1 MLRDISNLRKS
12 YSKNTL
18 DEKDLPKDPFFL
30 FDNWFKVESKKNSFS
45 EINAMTL
52 STIDSSG
59 FPNSRIVLLKYYSSD
74 GFVFF
79 TNYNSNKAMSIDK
92 INKVSIS
99 FFWENSERQIM
110 IKGTAR
116 KISDDLSTKYFDSRP
131 LGSKIG
137 ALVSENQS
145 SIIESKQFLIQR
157 FNDLKNKYLNRKI
170 ERPSYW
176 GGYII
181 NPIEYEF
188 WQGGKNRIHDRI
200 RYKKINRYWQ
210 KNRLSP

>member
-30 FDNWFKVESKKNSFS
+30 FDNWFKFESKKNSFS